1 MNSIFKLLE
10 QPSVK
15 EAWSDVMEALVVER
29 LKEDYLM
36 CLDFKDVETAT
47 AILTVLRYFM
57 VYSDFAEFLN
67 EVKDAGYTVTPAFGA
82 K

>member
-10 QPSVK
+10 QQSVRD
-15 EAWSDVMEALVVER
+15 AWNDVMEALVVER

-36 CLDFKDVETAT
+36 CLDFKDIETAS
-47 AILTVLRYFM
+47 AILAVLRYFM
-57 VYSDFAEFLN
+57 VYSDFTAFIE
-67 EVKDAGYTVTPAFGA
+67 EVKDAGYQHQG

>member
-1 MNSIFKLLE
+1 MNSIFKLLD

-15 EAWSDVMEALVVER
+15 EAWNDVMEALVVER

-57 VYSDFAEFLN
+57 VYGEFTEFLN
-67 EVKDAGYTVTPAFGA
+67 EVKDAGYTVTREF
-82 K
+82 